1 MSDCPQSFAN
11 HRAMPSTVFLVAFA
25 ILVVNVLWA
34 ICLLVRAPG
43 IDTTISLSLTIALV
57 LTLAVARRS
66 AQIVQDRVIRL
77 EMHLRLER
85 LLPGQDLAALT
96 LPQVIALR
104 FASDG
109 ELPGLVARVLKRE
122 LITPNQI
129 KAAITQWQADWL
141 RV

>member
-1 MSDCPQSFAN
+1 MSDRPQSFAN
-11 HRAMPSTVFLVAFA
+11 HRAIPSPVFLAAIA
-25 ILVVNVLWA
+25 ILVINVLWA

-43 IDTTISLSLTIALV
+43 VGTTISLFLTIALV

-77 EMHLRLER
+77 EMRLRLER
-85 LLPGQDLAALT
+85 LLPGRDLTTLT

-109 ELPGLVARVLKRE
+109 ELPGLVDRVLKGE
-122 LITPNQI
+122 LKTPDQI
-129 KAAITQWQADWL
+129 KSAITQWQADWL